1 MGEARAGVM
10 KVKVISG
17 WNRESH
23 GGPLPDLVEWNGI
36 EFTADGHCRD
46 YDWAL
51 VYDDFPRGTMGS
63 VEGEREPLACP
74 QENTILVTCEP
85 PTIKLYTRPYVSQF
99 GYVLST
105 HLPRYLTHPHR
116 VHAPGCLLWMAGY
129 PWKEAISMPEY
140 EKTRVL
146 STVCSAKQQSH
157 TMHAVRYDSTRYMAE
172 RLPELDWYGRGVRE
186 LKNKFDALSPY
197 RYHLAAENYVG
208 DYHWTD
214 KISDPILGLCLT
226 FYAGDPKLAEVFPEE
241 SFIPVP
247 LGDPEATLAIVR
259 EAIRNN
265 EYEKRLPALREARR
279 RLVQEYN
286 LFAQVARLIHEVSEQ
301 RRQAGVP
308 VVGQASGGLL
318 CGRHRLR
325 RNPLYAI
332 EEGAALL
339 RHKLRLKCSGR
350 GGYAP
355 ALPDTE

>member
-1 MGEARAGVM
+1 M

-17 WNRESH
+17 WARMEC
-23 GGPLPDLVEWNGI
+23 GGFLPPHVVWNGV
-36 EFTADGHCRD
+36 EFTADEACRD

-51 VYDDFPRGTMGS
+51 VYDDFPRHCVGS
-63 VEGEREPLACP
+63 IEHEREPLACP

-105 HLPRYLTHPHR
+105 HLPRYLVHPHR
-116 VHAPGCLLWMAGY
+116 VHAPGCLLWIAGY
-129 PWKEAISMPEY
+129 SMEEALAMPEY

-157 TMHAVRYDSTRYMAE
+157 TMHQTRYEATRYLAE
-172 RLPELDWYGRGVRE
+172 HLPEMDWYGRGVRE
-186 LKNKFDALSPY
+186 LANKCDALSPY

-208 DYHWTD
+208 AHHWTD

-247 LGDPEATLAIVR
+247 LGDKEATLAIVR
-259 EAIRNN
+259 ESIRNN

-279 RLVQEYN
+279 LLVQKYN
-286 LFAQVARLIHEVSEQ
+286 LFAQASRLINEVTEQ
-301 RRQAGVP
+301 RRAAGLP
-308 VVGQASGGLL
+308 EVGQGAGQLR
-318 CGRHRLR
+318 GRHRLR
-325 RNPLYAI
+325 RNPFYAI
-332 EEGAALL
+332 EEGAAIL
-339 RHKLRLKCSGR
+339 RHKLGMLCNGR

-355 ALPDTE
+355 APPDVE